1 MTHQE
6 PAEAWG
12 APTIDEIVAH
22 NLRSLREGRGL
33 SRARLAK
40 QLNETGG
47 GGWSTWRIIDLEGAR
62 SPNRPPRPITWPEI
76 VALSF
81 TLDVTMFEIVLPS
94 GIESAVEISS
104 RVWDVPTD
112 RPPKDG
118 KESQQ
123 TYRHSM
129 GTDLFSM
136 TLFRLPAELL
146 ASDKLEKSGE
156 HYNYQRSA
164 DEIARD
170 LAKITEQVD
179 DLAQRAKELDYPSE
193 DT

>member
-1 MTHQE
+1 MAKDRIKWLGIAANGVSMSAMSHQE
-6 PAEAWG
+6 STEPWG
-12 APTIDEIVAH
+12 APTIDEVVAH

-33 SRARLAK
+33 SRPGLAK
-40 QLNETGG
+40 QLNATSG
-47 GGWSTWRIIDLEGAR
+47 GGWNEWRIIDLEGAR

-94 GIESAVEISS
+94 DIESAVEISS

-112 RPPKDG
+112 RPRKDG

-129 GTDLFSM
+129 GTDRFSM

-146 ASDKLEKSGE
+146 TSDKLEKYGE
-156 HYNYQRSA
+156 RYNYQQSK
-164 DEIARD
+164 D
-170 LAKITEQVD
+170 
-179 DLAQRAKELDYPSE
+179 
-193 DT
+193 

>member
-1 MTHQE
+1 MKRQKRLD
-6 PAEAWG
+6 PRNP
-12 APTIDEIVAH
+12 PTIDEVVAH
-22 NLRSLREGRGL
+22 NLRKLREGLGL

-40 QLNETGG
+40 QLNATGG

-62 SPNRPPRPITWPEI
+62 SPDRPPRPITWPEI

-94 GIESAVEISS
+94 DIESAVNISS

-118 KESQQ
+118 KESPQ

-146 ASDKLEKSGE
+146 ASDKLEESGE
-156 HYNYQRSA
+156 RFNYQQSA